1 MLGVERGN
9 SDEKHEKDDCAGR
22 QRRGKEHV
30 PAHNVK
36 LIILPQLKNLNVVY
50 S

>member
-9 SDEKHEKDDCAGR
+9 SDEKHEKDDGAGR

-30 PAHNVK
+30 PAHRVT
-36 LIILPQLKNLNVVY
+36 VY
-50 S
+50 HIDRIYV